1 MDYSGR
7 EFGVFYY
14 RIIWNAI
21 ASVGW
26 YIIAVVISFW
36 LASPYIREKY
46 TSWKLKKDEREYAAK
61 YHKNPDLL
69 QKRLS
74 SLEASRQKMQ
84 EEYYQ
89 KCTLAQQKGT
99 EQKEKAK
106 QTSKLT
112 LNNDDDDD
120 DDDQLLAR
128 SNRLGNNDLPPS
140 TEKKHKSIREEYSP
154 LMGDSSRGYRPP
166 KRTCCGK
173 GGCG

>member
-1 MDYSGR
+1 MDYFVGK
-7 EFGVFYY
+7 EFEVYNF

-46 TSWKLKKDEREYAAK
+46 TSWKLKKDEQEYAAK

-74 SLEASRQKMQ
+74 SFEASRQKMQ

-89 KCTLAQQKGT
+89 KSILAQQKET
-99 EQKEKAK
+99 EQNEKAK
-106 QTSKLT
+106 QIPKLM
-112 LNNDDDDD
+112 LDDN
-120 DDDQLLAR
+120 QLLVT
-128 SNRLGNNDLPPS
+128 SNRSGKKDNDLAPF
-140 TEKKHKSIREEYSP
+140 TEKKHKSIREEYNP
-154 LMGDSSRGYRPP
+154 LMGHSSRGYRPP